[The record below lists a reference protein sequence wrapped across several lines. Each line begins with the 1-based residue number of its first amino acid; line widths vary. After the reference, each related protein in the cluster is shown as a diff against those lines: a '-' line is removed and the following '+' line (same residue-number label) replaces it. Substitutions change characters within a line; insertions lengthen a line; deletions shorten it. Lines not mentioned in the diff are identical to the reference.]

1 MQAEQLLNNRYRVDG
16 LLGNGGM
23 ALVYVGTDTLLR
35 RRVAIKVLRDQYA
48 ADDDFVRRF
57 SYEAQS
63 AAKLSHPNI
72 VNVYDF
78 GNESG
83 AYYIVMEL
91 VDGATLGELLREE
104 RVLPE
109 GVAVDYAIQIASG
122 LAYAHRQGLLHRDVK
137 PANILVTQDD
147 VVKLSDFGI
156 ARAVSENTL
165 GVTQPGMVMGSVAY
179 LSPEQAQNHEL
190 DERSDLYS
198 LGVVLYQMVTGTL
211 PFSGDT
217 PVAVAL
223 KHVTETAPVLDPDAA
238 GVSPAVA
245 AIVER
250 LLRKDPRD
258 RFASA
263 TELASA
269 LREARE
275 RPLIAHAVAAGAAA
289 DGGAGRVPPTAPP
302 PRPSASPDR
311 PSDVAVAELV
321 EEHDEDHG
329 LDPRWLV
336 MPVLLIAA
344 IVLGFFALR
353 GDVVFFGPARDITV
367 PSVEGKSSTVAQQA
381 LFALNLHP
389 TVSTETSETVPVD
402 HVIRQDPAAGT
413 AVAKDAAITLIVSE
427 GLPPVT
433 VPNVQGYS
441 AADAQRTLS
450 DAKLRAKVTEVFNPN
465 VPAGQV
471 IDVSPASGSQARE
484 NSVIALMVSKG
495 IAPVLVPSVVNLEL
509 DDARRALAAAG
520 LKISLTQTANDAI
533 PANIVASQSPD
544 PGASVPPQSTIAIVV
559 STGPTAAVIPNVVG
573 NDPNTAQAALTAAAF
588 VPVLNYNVDAT
599 DASGKV
605 AFQAPTAGTSATKG
619 SKVTIFVSV
628 TGTVPDVT
636 GAKLDDAKA
645 SLIAAGYKVGNIA
658 YTRDATLTDGQ
669 VVRTEPAANEKL
681 SPGESVNI
689 TVMQTAQ

>member
-1 MQAEQLLNNRYRVDG
+1 
-16 LLGNGGM
+16 M

-91 VDGATLGELLREE
+91 VEGATLGELLREE

-137 PANILVTQDD
+137 PANILVTTDD

-156 ARAVSENTL
+156 VRAVSENTL

-179 LSPEQAQNHEL
+179 VSPEQAQNHEL

-198 LGVVLYQMVTGTL
+198 LGIVLYQMVTGTL
-211 PFSGDT
+211 PFSAET

-223 KHVTETAPVLDPDAA
+223 KHVTETAPVLDPDTA

-245 AIVER
+245 AIVAR
-250 LLRKDPRD
+250 LLRKDPRE

-275 RPLIAHAVAAGAAA
+275 RPLIAHAVGAGASA
-289 DGGAGRVPPTAPP
+289 DGGAGHVPPSAPP
-302 PRPSASPDR
+302 PRPSAAPDR
-311 PSDVAVAELV
+311 PSVAVAELID
-321 EEHDEDHG
+321 EHDEDHG
-329 LDPRWLV
+329 FDPRWLV

-353 GDVVFFGPARDITV
+353 SDVVFFGPARDITV

-389 TVSTETSETVPVD
+389 TVSEEASETVPVD

-413 AVAKDAAITLIVSE
+413 NVAKDAPVTLVVSE
-427 GLPPVT
+427 GLPLVT

-450 DAKLRAKVTEVFNPN
+450 DAKLRSKVTDVFNPS
-465 VPAGQV
+465 VPDGQV

-484 NSVIALMVSKG
+484 NSVIGLTVSKG
-495 IAPVLVPSVVNLEL
+495 IAPVSVPSVINLEL
-509 DDARRALAAAG
+509 EDARRALAAAG

-544 PGASVPPQSTIAIVV
+544 PGASVPPQSTVAIVV

-573 NDPNTAQAALTAAAF
+573 NDPDTAQSTLSAAAF

-605 AFQAPTAGTSATKG
+605 AFQTPNAGTSATKG

-628 TGTVPDVT
+628 TGAVPDVT

-645 SLIAAGYKVGNIA
+645 TLIAAGYKVGNIA

-681 SPGESVNI
+681 KPGESVNI
-689 TVMQTAQ
+689 TVMQSGQ